1 MERVGYAAQEMA
13 SGTARDDDLAV
24 ASRTHAA
31 AFETLYDRHRLA
43 VYRYLRSRASNG
55 DDAADLTALTFERA
69 FVSIGGFYPGRSGV
83 RAWLMGI
90 ARNAAI
96 DHERHRR
103 SEPPAQASSESDDGP
118 ESRFVANE
126 TASELRAWVALLPT
140 EQREA
145 ISLRFAGGLTA
156 KEIGAVLGK
165 SEAAS
170 QKLVSR
176 GPVSSRIAAFRRAA
190 ACTKSPCT
198 RSVPVSSR

>member
-43 VYRYLRSRASNG
+43 VYRFLRSRASNG

-69 FVSIGGFYPGRSGV
+69 FVSIGGFHPGRSGI

-103 SEPPAQASSESDDGP
+103 AEPPAQSLPESDDGP

-126 TASELRAWVALLPT
+126 TASELRARVAILPA

-145 ISLRFAGGLTA
+145 ITLRFAGGLTS
-156 KEIGAVLGK
+156 KEIGVVLGK

-176 GPVSSRIAAFRRAA
+176 GLTALKEAYGVP
-190 ACTKSPCT
+190 
-198 RSVPVSSR
+198 RSAR